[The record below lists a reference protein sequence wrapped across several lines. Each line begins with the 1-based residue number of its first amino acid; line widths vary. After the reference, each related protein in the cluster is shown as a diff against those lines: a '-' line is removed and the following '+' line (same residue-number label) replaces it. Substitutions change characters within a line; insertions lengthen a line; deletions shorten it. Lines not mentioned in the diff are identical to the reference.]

1 MFSSFTSLEST
12 ASLYTNICSFWSVPV
27 LLNWRPA
34 MIPFPTVSVLRFQLT
49 FKLVCFELILWT
61 NFGVKERTNELALSF
76 LYSTFERET
85 EEEKKPFVSVRRFYL
100 KMTTKHHQ
108 HQQQLFSLGHLGTKK
123 CALIYALQTC
133 EFLLPPV

>member
-1 MFSSFTSLEST
+1 
-12 ASLYTNICSFWSVPV
+12 
-27 LLNWRPA
+27 
-34 MIPFPTVSVLRFQLT
+34 MIPFPTVSVLRFQLK

-61 NFGVKERTNELALSF
+61 NFDVKERTNELAF

-123 CALIYALQTC
+123 CALIYALQTY

>member
-1 MFSSFTSLEST
+1 
-12 ASLYTNICSFWSVPV
+12 
-27 LLNWRPA
+27 

-61 NFGVKERTNELALSF
+61 NFDVKERTNELAF

-100 KMTTKHHQ
+100 KMTTKHH

-123 CALIYALQTC
+123 CALIYALQTY